1 MSVMIKRIIVAG
13 SRDYNNY
20 REAKKYI
27 DFCIS
32 RIKEIYTLV
41 FLSGGCKGADFLG
54 EKYAAENNFPIE
66 KFPADWKK
74 YGRSAGARRN
84 REMANLCDY
93 VICFWD
99 GKSRGTKLIIDYAI
113 KIGKPIK
120 IKFV

>member
-1 MSVMIKRIIVAG
+1 MIKRVIVAG

-54 EKYAAENNFPIE
+54 EKYAAENNFQIE

-113 KIGKPIK
+113 KIGKSIK